1 MLASI
6 VKIDRIEKHPNADQL
21 ELAHVKGWQCVIRRG
36 EFQENGL
43 AVYCEV
49 DTWVPHSIAPFLSK
63 GKEPK
68 MYEGVLGERLRTI
81 KLRGE
86 LSQGLLLQLSVISGM
101 EQNGFD
107 LLDVYQN
114 GSDRVD
120 IELEGLDVTEYL
132 GIQKWHAPVP
142 TALQGEVW
150 PWPTHIP
157 KTDQENIQ
165 NIYDEMVALG
175 SVEWVIEEKLD
186 GSSCTIYVR
195 QDGEIGVCSR
205 NWELKDNEVNA
216 NNAFILAAK
225 RSGIMDALKKM
236 SPSAAIQAELCGPG
250 IQGNPYR
257 LTNPELFVFD
267 VYWTVEQRYATH
279 SERQYFL
286 YRLGQMAGCE
296 INQVPHLGILK
307 KGCGESDNRLP
318 SLEKLLE
325 IADGPSEVNG
335 GEQFAP
341 VRREGLVF
349 KTRHL
354 VNGRVHSFK
363 AVSNQFLL
371 RQK

>member
-21 ELAHVKGWQCVIRRG
+21 ELAHVKGWQCVIRLG
-36 EFQENGL
+36 EFKENSL

-63 GKEPK
+63 DKEPR
-68 MYEGVLGERLRTI
+68 MYEGVLGERLRTV

-86 LSQGLLLQLSVISGM
+86 LSQGLLLP
-101 EQNGFD
+101 
-107 LLDVYQN
+107 LDVLDDTV
-114 GSDRVD
+114 S
-120 IELEGLDVTEYL
+120 IIKGLDVTEFL
-132 GIQKWHAPVP
+132 GIKKWHAPVP

-150 PWPTHIP
+150 PWPSHIP

-165 NIYDEMVALG
+165 NIYG
-175 SVEWVIEEKLD
+175 SLELQAIMDCEWIMEEKLD

-195 QDGEIGVCSR
+195 QDGDVGVCSR
-205 NWELKDNEVNA
+205 NFELKNNEANA

-225 RSGIMDALKKM
+225 RSGIMDALKEMK
-236 SPSAAIQAELCGPG
+236 PGAAIQAELCGPG

-257 LTNPELFVFD
+257 LTEPKLFVFD
-267 VYWTVEQRYATH
+267 VYWTVEKRYATH
-279 SERQYFL
+279 SERQYSL
-286 YRLGQMAGCE
+286 YRLGQMAGSEIAQVPFLGVLYDGLPDLDGILNQADGASE
-296 INQVPHLGILK
+296 INRNTQ
-307 KGCGESDNRLP
+307 
-318 SLEKLLE
+318 
-325 IADGPSEVNG
+325 
-335 GEQFAP
+335 
-341 VRREGLVF
+341 REGIVF

-354 VNGRVHSFK
+354 NEGRVRSFK